1 LAIKRTKDERRLGDE
16 SAEMNL
22 VLYGP
27 PGSGKTTVGRIA
39 ARQLGRQFVDGDS
52 WIEARWGRPV
62 ADYFSAGD
70 ETLFRSREAEAYR
83 SLAAQDG
90 LVVAPGGGAL
100 SNPHLRAALECTGVL
115 VCLTATFDTLV
126 GRLER
131 GKTLRPLLAGDLRG
145 KLAALL
151 REREPLYR
159 SFPIRVP
166 TDGLAPDLVAAEAVN
181 RFQAASR
188 YTRFELGPT
197 SALYGSGLF
206 ADLPALLADSG
217 LRQPFVVIADDAVAA
232 LHGAAVHQ
240 VLGAPVISF
249 PAGEANKNLA
259 TVQVL
264 YGQCLQ
270 AGLERGGAIVVLGGG
285 VAGDMAGFVAATFMR
300 GVAWANLPT
309 SVLAMADAG
318 LGGKVGVD
326 LPEGK
331 NLVGAFHP
339 PALVIAD
346 FDVLK
351 TLPEI
356 EVRCGLAEII
366 KAGLVRDAAL
376 FEDLE
381 SGSLTLEVALVRAAA
396 VKVGVVNADPYE
408 RGERASLNL
417 GHTIGHGLEAA
428 SGYRLRHGEAV
439 AIGLVGESRLAE
451 RLGLAEQG
459 LAERVAGS
467 LRQVGL
473 PDRAPGMAPAGIRS
487 AMGTDKKKIG
497 GKIKFALPR
506 CPGQVEWGL
515 EVGEPDLMAVL
526 EELTRVK

>member
-1 LAIKRTKDERRLGDE
+1 
-16 SAEMNL
+16 MNL

-39 ARQLGRQFVDGDS
+39 ARQLGREFVDGDS

-62 ADYFSAGD
+62 TDYFSAGD
-70 ETLFRSREAEAYR
+70 EALFRSREFEAYR
-83 SLAAQDG
+83 TLASQPG

-100 SNPHLRAALECTGVL
+100 LDPHLRATLECTGVL
-115 VCLTATFDTLV
+115 VCLTATFDTLM

-131 GKTLRPLLAGDLRG
+131 GNTLRPLLAGDLPG

-159 SFPIRVP
+159 SFAIQVP
-166 TDGLAPDLVAAEAVN
+166 TDALAPSEVAAEAVN

-188 YTRFELGPT
+188 YARFELGPT

-206 ADLPALLADSG
+206 ADLPALLAARD
-217 LRQPFVVIADDAVAA
+217 LRPPFVVIADNSVAA
-232 LHGAAVHQ
+232 LHGAVVRQA
-240 VLGAPVISF
+240 LGAPLISF
-249 PAGEANKNLA
+249 PSGEANKNLA
-259 TVQVL
+259 TVQML
-264 YGQCLQ
+264 YGQCVQ
-270 AGLERGGAIVVLGGG
+270 AGLERGGTIVVLGGG

-300 GVAWANLPT
+300 GVAWVNLPT
-309 SVLAMADAG
+309 TVLALADAG

-339 PALVIAD
+339 PALVVGD

-356 EVRCGLAEII
+356 ELRCGLAEII
-366 KAGLVRDAAL
+366 KAGLIRDAAL
-376 FEDLE
+376 FEGLA
-381 SGSLTLEVALVRAAA
+381 SGSLPLEAAIVRAAA

-417 GHTIGHGLEAA
+417 GHTIGHGVEAA

-439 AIGLVGESRLAE
+439 AIGLVAESRLAE

-459 LAERVAGS
+459 LAGRVAGS

-473 PDRAPGMAPAGIRS
+473 PSRAPGMAPAEVRS
-487 AMGTDKKKIG
+487 AMSNDKKKAG
-497 GKIKFALPR
+497 GKLKFALPR
-506 CPGQVEWGL
+506 CPGQVVWGV
-515 EVGEPDLMAVL
+515 EVAEPDLMPVL
-526 EELTRVK
+526 EEMTRVE